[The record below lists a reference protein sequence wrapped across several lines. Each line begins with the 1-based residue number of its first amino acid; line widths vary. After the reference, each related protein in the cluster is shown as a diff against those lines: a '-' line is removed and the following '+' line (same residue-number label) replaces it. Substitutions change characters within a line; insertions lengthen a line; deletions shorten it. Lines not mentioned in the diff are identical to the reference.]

1 MDSAVIRKDWTT
13 GPSTQGHTLSWET
26 PIAAVEEGTGTQE
39 NRVMRS
45 TRNRIS
51 APFLY
56 FFQKQNLFQ
65 QFHWYVDCA
74 QTWGPRTA
82 SWGGCERYEPFCH
95 LEVRYE
101 LKKDKKKK
109 DGHGKEEDAVQW
121 RVGTSAGCLL
131 LAQGP
136 VPTGPTLGR
145 FRCIWSF
152 LLGSKRW
159 DGIKERT
166 AQLDVSKYFPP
177 RKRNTSRGWYSQ
189 EVVYAL

>member
-1 MDSAVIRKDWTT
+1 MVTGKRKMLCSEGWEHL
-13 GPSTQGHTLSWET
+13 QG
-26 PIAAVEEGTGTQE
+26 
-39 NRVMRS
+39 
-45 TRNRIS
+45 
-51 APFLY
+51 
-56 FFQKQNLFQ
+56 
-65 QFHWYVDCA
+65 
-74 QTWGPRTA
+74 
-82 SWGGCERYEPFCH
+82 
-95 LEVRYE
+95 
-101 LKKDKKKK
+101 
-109 DGHGKEEDAVQW
+109 
-121 RVGTSAGCLL
+121 LL